1 MRYHTVAGGQE
12 EVVELTAEG
21 VRLAGR
27 TEAAELA
34 SLPGGRGRHHLRIGD
49 RGYRIHAARSD
60 DGWVVRIGGRTVRVR
75 VEDER
80 TRRIREMAGQDLGAG
95 GGGEVRAPMPGRIVR
110 ILVDVGQEVEPGTP
124 LLTIEAMKME
134 NELRAE
140 RGGIVARIEVEEG
153 ETVNQDAVL
162 AVVEEPAAEE
172 D

>member
-1 MRYHTVAGGQE
+1 
-12 EVVELTAEG
+12 
-21 VRLAGR
+21 
-27 TEAAELA
+27 
-34 SLPGGRGRHHLRIGD
+34 
-49 RGYRIHAARSD
+49 
-60 DGWVVRIGGRTVRVR
+60 

-80 TRRIREMAGQDLGAG
+80 TRRIREMAGQDLAAD

-140 RGGIVARIEVEEG
+140 RRGVVARIEVEEG

-162 AVVEEPAAEE
+162 AVLEEPGAEE